1 MVDISKYQRMMGM
14 VPNTSS
20 NVAGENNQVRIITS
34 NADPALVAHYGHRV
48 EEADFTDRLRRA
60 GFIQ

>member
-1 MVDISKYQRMMGM
+1 MPNAYERMMGI

-20 NVAGENNQVRIITS
+20 NVAGENDQVRIVTR
-34 NADPALVAHYGHRV
+34 NVDPGLVPQYTRQVA
-48 EEADFTDRLRRA
+48 EADFTDRLRRA